1 MRFRKEGLKN
11 WSLHAIAA
19 IKWKI
24 YNFIDCSPCTR
35 IISLLNFHPLGGDF
49 CFYATFLQLLS
60 FFLLLSRLCI
70 PLFCNAAQQ
79 IMFAHEIVTQTEMSC
94 CPVAVKLGV
103 ESFILVVFFK
113 SLRVGVYCVIS
124 FSLSVLF
131 VTFLQTYFRYFWKH
145 NVLVLM
151 I

>member
-1 MRFRKEGLKN
+1 
-11 WSLHAIAA
+11 
-19 IKWKI
+19 
-24 YNFIDCSPCTR
+24 
-35 IISLLNFHPLGGDF
+35 
-49 CFYATFLQLLS
+49 
-60 FFLLLSRLCI
+60 
-70 PLFCNAAQQ
+70 
-79 IMFAHEIVTQTEMSC
+79 MFAHEIVTQTEMSC

-103 ESFILVVFFK
+103 ESFILAVFFK
-113 SLRVGVYCVIS
+113 SLRVGVYRVIS